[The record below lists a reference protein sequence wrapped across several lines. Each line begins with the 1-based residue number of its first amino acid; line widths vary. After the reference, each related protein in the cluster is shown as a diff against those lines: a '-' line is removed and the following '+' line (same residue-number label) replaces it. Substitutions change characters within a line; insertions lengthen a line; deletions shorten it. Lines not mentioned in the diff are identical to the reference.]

1 MAIIRWNPWNL
12 DRMFE
17 DDFEFPT
24 LPGISKFMSQG
35 LNLYETED
43 ALVAEA
49 AVPGISEDKI
59 DITFEDGIVRV
70 SGSDNQNEE
79 EKSKKRY
86 FMSSMATSF
95 NYSFRIP
102 EGIVRDGEP
111 TAELENGVLKLVFKK
126 TEKKEPRKIK
136 VSAKAKQSE

>member
-1 MAIIRWNPWNL
+1 MAIIRWNPWNI
-12 DRMFE
+12 DRMFD

-24 LPGISKFMSQG
+24 IPGISKFMSQG

-43 ALVAEA
+43 AIVAEA

-59 DITFEDGIVRV
+59 DVTFEDGIVRV
-70 SGSDNQNEE
+70 SASTSQSEE

-102 EGIVRDGEP
+102 EGVVKDGKP
-111 TAELENGVLKLVFKK
+111 SAEIDNGVLKLIFKK
-126 TEKKEPRKIK
+126 AEKKEPKKIT
-136 VSAKAKQSE
+136 VSKKAK

>member
-12 DRMFE
+12 DRVLE

-24 LPGISKFMSQG
+24 IPGISKFMSQG
-35 LNLYETED
+35 LNLFETED

-49 AVPGISEDKI
+49 SVPGIPEDKI
-59 DITFEDGIVRV
+59 DVTFEDGIVRV
-70 SGSDNQNEE
+70 TGSAQQSEE
-79 EKSKKRY
+79 DKTKKRY

-102 EGIVRDGEP
+102 EGIVRDSEP
-111 TAELENGVLKLVFKK
+111 EAELENGVLRLTFKK
-126 TEKKEPRKIK
+126 AEKKEPRKIK
-136 VSAKAKQSE
+136 VSKKVQS